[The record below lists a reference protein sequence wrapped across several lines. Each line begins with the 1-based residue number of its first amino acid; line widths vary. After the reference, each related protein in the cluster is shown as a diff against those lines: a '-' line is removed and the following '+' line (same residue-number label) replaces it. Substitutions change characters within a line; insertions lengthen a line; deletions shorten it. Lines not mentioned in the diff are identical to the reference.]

1 MDVLAEYVS
10 IPSNGSSLFQQ
21 IPQEDKME
29 IIYLSQSPQ
38 TGQVYFNCR
47 NTARWNTQRKMLSQ
61 SPQTGQVYFNR
72 ELIVPELE
80 EKQLVSIPSNGS
92 SLFQQDFA
100 KVNSYDIAKGLNPL
114 KRVKFISITRK
125 RRTGKENGSC
135 VSIPSNGS
143 SLFQLSTPV
152 IVTENSMKMSLNP
165 LKRVKFISIQQD
177 FRKVHQRILTVSIPS
192 NGSSLFQS
200 RLLLVFG
207 KPLQVSIPSNGSSLF
222 QQISHP

>member
-1 MDVLAEYVS
+1 
-10 IPSNGSSLFQQ
+10 
-21 IPQEDKME
+21 ME

-165 LKRVKFISIQQD
+165 LKRVKFISIQTNPKSD
-177 FRKVHQRILTVSIPS
+177 INSIMCLNPLKRVKFISMELTGKFPEEIENYWS
-192 NGSSLFQS
+192 QS
-200 RLLLVFG
+200 PQTG
-207 KPLQVSIPSNGSSLF
+207 QVYFNLS
-222 QQISHP
+222 

>member
-1 MDVLAEYVS
+1 M
-10 IPSNGSSLFQQ
+10 
-21 IPQEDKME
+21 
-29 IIYLSQSPQ
+29 SQSPQ
-38 TGQVYFNCR
+38 TGQVYFNSCFFR
-47 NTARWNTQRKMLSQ
+47 ILQIR
-61 SPQTGQVYFNR
+61 
-72 ELIVPELE
+72 
-80 EKQLVSIPSNGS
+80 
-92 SLFQQDFA
+92 
-100 KVNSYDIAKGLNPL
+100 GLG
-114 KRVKFISITRK
+114 T
-125 RRTGKENGSC
+125 E

-222 QQISHP
+222 Q